1 MKDQFIQAIHERRKI
16 QITFHSKTDGIQTT
30 RNCAPLDFGP
40 SRRSRDKD
48 DRYHLWNYEGD
59 TKPHVMALNPSQIAR
74 VVLLEECFEPSEF
87 VTWSTVNSP
96 WFVTRDWGSY
106 S

>member
-1 MKDQFIQAIHERRKI
+1 MKDQFIRAIRERRKI
-16 QITFHSKTDGIQTT
+16 QITFDSKTDGPQTT

-40 SRRSRDKD
+40 SRTSHEQN

-59 TKPHVMALNPSQIAR
+59 TKPHVMALNPYR
-74 VVLLEECFEPSEF
+74 VTRIVLLQERFEPSEF
-87 VTWSTVNSP
+87 VTWSTITSP
-96 WFVTRDWGSY
+96 WFVTRDWGKY